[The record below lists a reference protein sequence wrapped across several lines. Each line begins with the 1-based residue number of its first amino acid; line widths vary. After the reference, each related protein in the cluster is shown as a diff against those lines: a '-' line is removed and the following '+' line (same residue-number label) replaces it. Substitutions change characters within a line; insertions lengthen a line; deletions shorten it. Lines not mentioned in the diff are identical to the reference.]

1 MARSKKTTREPSKM
15 VRVDEAMEIL
25 SVSKSTAYDTIQNG
39 ERGEACATI
48 LVDDAQAWALQAA
61 FSGKDHTK
69 AGYFLRER
77 GIGFCWSC
85 EHLRGR
91 GYVENSIKSVKVEEA

>member
-1 MARSKKTTREPSKM
+1 MKTSTFNRIFENARSVNIQSNEWFNYAGFFWMQCTEKQLAKM
-15 VRVDEAMEIL
+15 RML
-25 SVSKSTAYDTIQNG
+25 P
-39 ERGEACATI
+39 
-48 LVDDAQAWALQAA
+48 A
-61 FSGKDHTK
+61 FSEKDNTK

-91 GYVENSIKSVKVEEA
+91 SYVENSIKSVEVKEA

>member
-1 MARSKKTTREPSKM
+1 MKNVIFS
-15 VRVDEAMEIL
+15 
-25 SVSKSTAYDTIQNG
+25 YDTIQNG
-39 ERGEACATI
+39 ERGE
-48 LVDDAQAWALQAA
+48 
-61 FSGKDHTK
+61 

>member
-1 MARSKKTTREPSKM
+1 MKNVIFT
-15 VRVDEAMEIL
+15 
-25 SVSKSTAYDTIQNG
+25 YDTIQNG
-39 ERGEACATI
+39 EVE
-48 LVDDAQAWALQAA
+48 DAQAWALQSA
-61 FSGKDHTK
+61 FSGKDNTQ

-91 GYVENSIKSVKVEEA
+91 GYVENSIKSVEVKEA

>member
-1 MARSKKTTREPSKM
+1 M
-15 VRVDEAMEIL
+15 IL
-25 SVSKSTAYDTIQNG
+25 
-39 ERGEACATI
+39 
-48 LVDDAQAWALQAA
+48 LDDAQAWALQSA
-61 FSGKDHTK
+61 FSGKDNTQ

-91 GYVENSIKSVKVEEA
+91 SYVENSIKSVEVKEA

>member
-1 MARSKKTTREPSKM
+1 MKNVIFT
-15 VRVDEAMEIL
+15 
-25 SVSKSTAYDTIQNG
+25 YDTIQNG
-39 ERGEACATI
+39 ERGEASAMI
-48 LVDDAQAWALQAA
+48 LVEDAQAWALQSA
-61 FSGKDHTK
+61 FSGKDNTQ

-91 GYVENSIKSVKVEEA
+91 SYVENSIKSVEVKEA

>member
-1 MARSKKTTREPSKM
+1 MKNVIFT
-15 VRVDEAMEIL
+15 
-25 SVSKSTAYDTIQNG
+25 YDTIQNG
-39 ERGEACATI
+39 ERGEACAMI
-48 LVDDAQAWALQAA
+48 LVEDAQAW
-61 FSGKDHTK
+61 

-91 GYVENSIKSVKVEEA
+91 GYVENSIKSVEVKEA

>member
-1 MARSKKTTREPSKM
+1 MKNVIFT
-15 VRVDEAMEIL
+15 
-25 SVSKSTAYDTIQNG
+25 YDTIQNG
-39 ERGEACATI
+39 ERGESCAMI
-48 LVDDAQAWALQAA
+48 LVEDAQAWALQSA
-61 FSGKDHTK
+61 FSEKDNTK

-91 GYVENSIKSVKVEEA
+91 CYVENSIKSVEVKEA

>member
-1 MARSKKTTREPSKM
+1 MKNVIFT
-15 VRVDEAMEIL
+15 
-25 SVSKSTAYDTIQNG
+25 YDTIQNG

-48 LVDDAQAWALQAA
+48 LVDDAQAWELQAA

>member
-1 MARSKKTTREPSKM
+1 MKNVIFT
-15 VRVDEAMEIL
+15 
-25 SVSKSTAYDTIQNG
+25 YDTIQNG
-39 ERGEACATI
+39 ERGKACAMI
-48 LVDDAQAWALQAA
+48 LVEDAPAGAHQYPISQ
-61 FSGKDHTK
+61 KDNTK

-91 GYVENSIKSVKVEEA
+91 SYVENSIKSVVVKEA

>member
-1 MARSKKTTREPSKM
+1 MKNVIFT
-15 VRVDEAMEIL
+15 
-25 SVSKSTAYDTIQNG
+25 YDTIQNG
-39 ERGEACATI
+39 ERGEACAMI
-48 LVDDAQAWALQAA
+48 LVEDAQ
-61 FSGKDHTK
+61 

-91 GYVENSIKSVKVEEA
+91 GYVENSIKSVEVKEA

>member
-1 MARSKKTTREPSKM
+1 MKNVIFT
-15 VRVDEAMEIL
+15 
-25 SVSKSTAYDTIQNG
+25 YDTIQNG
-39 ERGEACATI
+39 ERSEACVMI
-48 LVDDAQAWALQAA
+48 LVEDAQAWALQSA
-61 FSGKDHTK
+61 FSGKSNTH

-91 GYVENSIKSVKVEEA
+91 GYVENSIKSVEVKDA

>member
-1 MARSKKTTREPSKM
+1 MKNVIFT
-15 VRVDEAMEIL
+15 
-25 SVSKSTAYDTIQNG
+25 YDTIQNG
-39 ERGEACATI
+39 ERGEACAMI
-48 LVDDAQAWALQAA
+48 LVEDAQAWALQSA
-61 FSGKDHTK
+61 FSGKDNTQ

-91 GYVENSIKSVKVEEA
+91 GYVVNSIKSVEVKEA

>member
-1 MARSKKTTREPSKM
+1 MKNVIFT
-15 VRVDEAMEIL
+15 
-25 SVSKSTAYDTIQNG
+25 YDTIQNG
-39 ERGEACATI
+39 ERSEACAMI
-48 LVDDAQAWALQAA
+48 LVEDAQAWALQSA
-61 FSGKDHTK
+61 FSGKDNTQ

-91 GYVENSIKSVKVEEA
+91 GYVENSIKSVEVKEA